1 MFDVC
6 MSVCS
11 CVRACACSCVRVC
24 VCVRVRLCARA
35 SIFLFIYTP
44 MVDSEVAVTVGDYA
58 TRSEIQFTNAKKGKL

>member
-1 MFDVC
+1 MCVC
-6 MSVCS
+6 L
-11 CVRACACSCVRVC
+11 CVRVCVRVRVRVCVRVC

-35 SIFLFIYTP
+35 SIFVFIYTP